1 MGKVEDCV
9 ADKLSAS
16 LSPGEE
22 PTEQELA
29 IKFSE
34 CREDHPGGDAGF
46 GDSNESYYANAKSA
60 GERSFN
66 STPDRFANFKKQ
78 GEQNQDIGSKISQ
91 SMHEAQFGKSDADI
105 DAVESMYAESKYY
118 AQEDKSTVIG
128 MAFNYY
134 DKIFQDDDVRKG
146 NSFSNDTAQEMMK
159 ASQVIVENF
168 GSYKN
173 ITKEF
178 VALELSRMGFE
189 PRQAYEF
196 VDKVLSLELSKFPDV
211 SDIPTMDGMT
221 VPNENAE
228 TDFKPDDTMMGDV
241 PRQSLQVDNIT
252 QDSKVNLGTK
262 VSPKDPNEVTDSG
275 AQNIR
280 DKDAKRSGNQDGFN
294 QFPDSTSREF
304 LKQGE
309 RVHHVANSV
318 MSNSPETFKNSL
330 VQEVGPCDAGKIENP
345 VTGDCE
351 DVTIGKAED
360 PMPNP
365 LSAIPKG
372 EENVLPDWVKKVQ
385 EVSGCGCKNTFE
397 KAVQTLQG

>member
-1 MGKVEDCV
+1 MGKVEECV
-9 ADKLSAS
+9 ARKLSDE
-16 LSPGEE
+16 LQPGEK
-22 PTEQELA
+22 PTDQDLA
-29 IKFSE
+29 IKFAE
-34 CREDHPGGDAGF
+34 CRDDHPGGDAGF
-46 GDSNESYYANAKSA
+46 GESTESYYASAKSA
-60 GERSFN
+60 GERSFA

-91 SMHEAQFGKSDADI
+91 SMHEAQFGKADADV
-105 DAVESMYAESKYY
+105 DAIESMYDESKYF

-134 DKIFQDDDVRKG
+134 EKIFRDDDVAKG
-146 NSFSNDTAQEMMK
+146 NSFSNDTAQEMME
-159 ASQVIVENF
+159 ASKVIVEHY

-178 VALELSRMGFE
+178 VALELSRMGFQ

-228 TDFKPDDTMMGDV
+228 SDFKPDDTMMGDV
-241 PRQSLQVDNIT
+241 PRQELQVDNIT
-252 QDSKVNLGTK
+252 EDPKPNLGTK
-262 VSPKDPNEVTDSG
+262 VSPKDPNEVDDQG

-304 LKQGE
+304 LKTDE
-309 RVHHVANSV
+309 RVHHVANSA
-318 MSNSPETFKNSL
+318 MSTSPEAVGQKL
-330 VQEVGPCDAGKIENP
+330 MQELGPCEPGQILNP
-345 VTGDCE
+345 VTGDC
-351 DVTIGKAED
+351 DKVTIGKAED